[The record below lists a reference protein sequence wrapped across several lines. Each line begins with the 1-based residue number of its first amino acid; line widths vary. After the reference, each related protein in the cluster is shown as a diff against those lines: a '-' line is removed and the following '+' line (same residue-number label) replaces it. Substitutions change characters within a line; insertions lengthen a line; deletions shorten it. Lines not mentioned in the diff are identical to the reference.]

1 MIITN
6 LFIINGNN
14 VSKKER
20 KKKVKN
26 KILKRR
32 KIEGKEKNLLAPIQI
47 KLIKLNINKKLK

>member
-26 KILKRR
+26 KILKRG
-32 KIEGKEKNLLAPIQI
+32 KIEEKEKNLLALIQI